1 MNKDLRTFLKYL
13 EQRRGDLFVRVKK
26 EVSQRYEIPVIQEK
40 LAKQGRY
47 PVVFCEK
54 VESSTM
60 PIVSN
65 LFGSYEMLGLGIGV
79 EDKDVS
85 KILQT
90 YMIRES
96 NRTPV
101 KYVDPKD
108 APVREVIF
116 TGERVDLSMLPI
128 PHHCLKDSGR
138 YITIGCMINKDPDNG
153 IPNVGIYRHEV
164 KGKKLLGAML
174 NPARDAAY
182 IYRKYK
188 DRSLPMEV
196 AIFIGHHPSVIIGA
210 SSRGGLEHNEFES
223 MGGIMGEPVEVV
235 KGETVDLP
243 IPAWAEIVIEG
254 VVQPGNEGI
263 DGPFAEYA
271 GYYGGHKK
279 VPLIDVTAITM
290 RRDPIFHDLDPAHR
304 EHNWSGL
311 LPKEAQIFRRLK
323 EIVPSVN
330 AVHLPASG
338 TSVYH
343 LYVRLK
349 KEVEGQG
356 KLAGLAAF
364 AGLPDLKHVVVVDDD
379 IDIYKDEEVL
389 WAIATRVEAD
399 IDLSIIPYTL
409 GAHLD
414 PSSYGET
421 RFNEGRMT
429 SRVIIDATKPVTL
442 PFAERIVPPQDVW
455 EKIKLEEYLTD

>member
-13 EQRRGDLFVRVKK
+13 EEKRPDLLARVKK
-26 EVSQRYEIPVIQEK
+26 EVSQKFEIPVIQEK

-47 PVVFCEK
+47 PAVFCEK
-54 VESSTM
+54 VEGSTM

-65 LFGSYEMLGLGIGV
+65 LFGNYEMLGFGIGV
-79 EDKDVS
+79 EDKDLS
-85 KILQT
+85 KVLQT
-90 YMIRES
+90 YMAKES
-96 NRTPV
+96 NRIPV
-101 KYVDPKD
+101 KYVDPKN
-108 APVREVIF
+108 APVKEVIF
-116 TGERVDLSMLPI
+116 KEDKADLSILPI
-128 PHHCLKDSGR
+128 PHHCPKDSGK
-138 YITIGCMINKDPDNG
+138 YITIGCMIVQDPDNG
-153 IPNVGIYRHEV
+153 VPNVGIYRHEV
-164 KGKKLLGAML
+164 KGKYLLGAML

-182 IYRKYK
+182 IYRKFK
-188 DRSLPMEV
+188 ERKLAMPV
-196 AIFIGHHPSVIIGA
+196 AIFIGHHPGVVIGA

-223 MGGIMGEPVEVV
+223 MGGIMGEAIEVV

-243 IPAWAEIVIEG
+243 IPAYSEIVIEG
-254 VVQPGNEGI
+254 VVQPGHEGT

-271 GYYGGHKK
+271 GYYGGQKK
-279 VPLIDVTAITM
+279 IPLIDVTAITM
-290 RRDPIFHDLDPAHR
+290 RKNPIFHDLDPAHR

-311 LPKEAQIFRRLK
+311 LPKEAQVFRRLK
-323 EIVPSVN
+323 EIVPSIN

-356 KLAGLAAF
+356 KLTGLAAF
-364 AGLPDLKHVVVVDDD
+364 AGFPDLKHVIVVDDD
-379 IDIYKDEEVL
+379 IDIFKDEEVL

-399 IDLSIIPYTL
+399 IDVSIIPFTL

-414 PSSYGET
+414 PSAYGET

-429 SRVIIDATKPVTL
+429 TRMIIDATKPVTL
-442 PFAERIVPPQDVW
+442 PFAERIVPDKATW
-455 EKIKLEEYLTD
+455 EKINLEEYLE